1 MKYDWNWHVFLE
13 LSTDGVHTF
22 LETILMGLGWTLAL
36 SLSGWVI
43 SLFLGVMLAVC
54 RTAPSRFLN
63 TIGTIYVE
71 VFRNIPL
78 LVQMFLW
85 YFVLPELLPSSLG
98 TTIKQMA
105 YPWGQFIPALLCL
118 SFYGAAR
125 VTEQVR
131 AGIQSLPRGQ
141 FQAGTALGLTQPQVY
156 RYIILPEALR
166 VVIAPLTSEF
176 MAAIKYSSLALTI
189 GLLELTGQ
197 ARAMQEASFHIFEAF
212 SAVTVVYLILNGVVV
227 LGMGYLEKRVAVPGL
242 IGTAAKSN
250 SQN

>member
-1 MKYDWNWHVFLE
+1 MKYDWNWLVFME
-13 LSTDGVHTF
+13 MSTDGVHTF
-22 LETILMGLGWTLAL
+22 LETIFIGVGWTLAL

-43 SLFLGVMLAVC
+43 SLLLGSLLAVF
-54 RTAPSRFLN
+54 RTAQSRPLN
-63 TIGTIYVE
+63 IIGTVYVE
-71 VFRNIPL
+71 IFRNIPL

-85 YFVLPELLPSSLG
+85 YFVLPEVLPLAWG
-98 TTIKQMA
+98 TAIKQMGH
-105 YPWGQFIPALLCL
+105 PWGQFIPALLCL
-118 SFYGAAR
+118 SLYGAAR
-125 VTEQVR
+125 VAEQVR

-212 SAVTVVYLILNGVVV
+212 SAVTVIYLLLNGIVV
-227 LGMGYLEKRVAVPGL
+227 LGMRYLEKRVAIPGL
-242 IGTAAKSN
+242 IGSTAKSN
-250 SQN
+250 N